1 MTEIPLLIALFARF
15 GVTITEAEAATHAS
29 HTPRDA
35 ILLLLA
41 NREIAARFDAA
52 HGRPPDEN
60 DIDALLDIY
69 TALAAKTSGA

>member
-1 MTEIPLLIALFARF
+1 MTEIPLLTALFARF
-15 GVTITEAEAATHAS
+15 GVAISEAEATAHAG
-29 HTPRDA
+29 HAPRDA

-60 DIDALLDIY
+60 DIDSLLDIY
-69 TALAAKTSGA
+69 TALVTKGPGF

>member
-1 MTEIPLLIALFARF
+1 MAEKQLLSAIFARY
-15 GVTITEAEAATHAS
+15 GIAITDEEVSAEVPHA
-29 HTPRDA
+29 PRDA

-60 DIDALLDIY
+60 DVEELLDIY
-69 TALAAKTSGA
+69 LQLERQAKAS